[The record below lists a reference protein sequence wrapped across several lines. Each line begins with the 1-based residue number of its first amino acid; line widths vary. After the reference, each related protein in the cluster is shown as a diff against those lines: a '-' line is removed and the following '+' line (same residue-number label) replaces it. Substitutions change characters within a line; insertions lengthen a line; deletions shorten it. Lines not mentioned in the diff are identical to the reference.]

1 MKMVNTIDM
10 QDIMHLNLFSQITKI
25 DTRFC
30 AKYNNAII
38 FCVPKSLLAR
48 AVGEQGKNLRR
59 LSETF
64 GKKIR
69 IIPIPRGLNDAR
81 GFIQTL
87 VKPVMFKDFEIKGNE
102 IIITA
107 GNIQNKAALIGRDKR
122 RLIELE
128 KITKDFFGKDLKI
141 I

>member
-1 MKMVNTIDM
+1 MVNTIDM
-10 QDIMHLNLFSQITKI
+10 QDIMHLNLFSQIIKI

-38 FCVPKSLLAR
+38 FCVPKNLLSR
-48 AVGEQGKNLRR
+48 ALGEQGKNLRR

-64 GKKIR
+64 GKRIR
-69 IIPIPRGLNDAR
+69 IIPIPRDLNDAR

-87 VKPVMFKDFEIKGNE
+87 VKPVMFKDLEIKGNE

-107 GNIQNKAALIGRDKR
+107 GNMQNKAALIGRDKR

-128 KITKDFFGKDLKI
+128 KITRDFFGKDLKI

>member
-1 MKMVNTIDM
+1 MVNTIDM
-10 QDIMHLNLFSQITKI
+10 QDIMHLNLFSQITRI
-25 DTRFC
+25 DTRFYM
-30 AKYNNAII
+30 KYNGAII
-38 FCVPKSLLAR
+38 FCVPKNLLAR

-59 LSETF
+59 LSETL

-69 IIPIPRGLNDAR
+69 IIPMPRGINDAR
-81 GFIQTL
+81 GFIQTI
-87 VKPVMFKDFEIKGNE
+87 VKPIMFKDLEIKGNE

-107 GNIQNKAALIGRDKR
+107 GNIQSKAALIGRDKR

-128 KITKDFFGKDLKI
+128 KIVENFFGKELKI

>member
-1 MKMVNTIDM
+1 MVNTIDM
-10 QDIMHLNLFSQITKI
+10 QDIMHLNLFSQITRI

-30 AKYNNAII
+30 MKYNGAII
-38 FCVPKSLLAR
+38 FCVPKNLLAK

-59 LSETF
+59 LSETL

-69 IIPIPRGLNDAR
+69 IIPMPRGIHDAR
-81 GFIQTL
+81 GFIQTI
-87 VKPVMFKDFEIKGNE
+87 VKPIMFKDLEIKGNE
-102 IIITA
+102 MIITA
-107 GNIQNKAALIGRDKR
+107 GNIQSKAALIGRDKR

-128 KITKDFFGKDLKI
+128 KIVENFFGKELKI

>member
-1 MKMVNTIDM
+1 MVNTIDM
-10 QDIMHLNLFSQITKI
+10 QDIMHLNLFSQITGI
-25 DTRFC
+25 NTRFC
-30 AKYNNAII
+30 AKYNGAII
-38 FCVPKSLLAR
+38 FCVPKNLLTKAL
-48 AVGEQGKNLRR
+48 GEQGRNLKRI
-59 LSETF
+59 SETL

-69 IIPIPRGLNDAR
+69 IIPIPRDLHDAR

-87 VKPVMFKDFEIKGNE
+87 VKPVMFKDFGIMGNE

-107 GNIQNKAALIGRDKR
+107 GNMQSKAALIGRDKR
-122 RLIELE
+122 RFLELE

>member
-1 MKMVNTIDM
+1 MVNTIDM
-10 QDIMHLNLFSQITKI
+10 QDIMHLNLFSQITRI

-30 AKYNNAII
+30 MKYNGAII
-38 FCVPKSLLAR
+38 FCVPKNLLAR

-59 LSETF
+59 LSETL

-69 IIPIPRGLNDAR
+69 IIPMPRGINDAR
-81 GFIQTL
+81 GFIQTI
-87 VKPVMFKDFEIKGNE
+87 VKPIMFKDLEIKGNE

-107 GNIQNKAALIGRDKR
+107 GNIQSKAALIGRDKR

-128 KITKDFFGKDLKI
+128 KIVENFFGKELKI

>member
-1 MKMVNTIDM
+1 MVNTIDM
-10 QDIMHLNLFSQITKI
+10 QDIMHLNLFSQITRI

-30 AKYNNAII
+30 MKYNGAII
-38 FCVPKSLLAR
+38 FCVPKNLLAR

-59 LSETF
+59 LSETL

-69 IIPIPRGLNDAR
+69 IIPMPRGIHDAR
-81 GFIQTL
+81 GFIQTI
-87 VKPVMFKDFEIKGNE
+87 VKPITFKDLEIKENE
-102 IIITA
+102 MIITA
-107 GNIQNKAALIGRDKR
+107 GNIQSKAALIGRDKR

-128 KITKDFFGKDLKI
+128 KIIENFFGKELRI

>member
-1 MKMVNTIDM
+1 MVNTIDM

-38 FCVPKSLLAR
+38 FCVPKNLLAR
-48 AVGEQGKNLRR
+48 ALGEQGKNLRR

-64 GKKIR
+64 GKRIR
-69 IIPIPRGLNDAR
+69 IIPIPRDLHDAK
-81 GFIQTL
+81 GFVQTL
-87 VKPVMFKDFEIKGNE
+87 VKPVMFKDFEINGNE

-128 KITKDFFGKDLKI
+128 KITRDFFGKDLKI